1 MKIRVELIEDLTKYG
16 SDLVVGKKG
25 YALGH
30 KGIYSRNNDNFIT
43 VSFDKSK
50 ELDVLWK
57 GLKIID
63 EEYLKELKIKKEE
76 EKIKLK
82 DANNIVITYGP
93 NGGFKCLS
101 FKYDK
106 TSTSVGFKDEAQYY
120 INIFKEYN
128 LPIKSVKE
136 KSKSQ
141 IKEENELLS
150 SKNIVLTRGIKGVL
164 KKLNYDYISS
174 KGELLNKSVKN
185 KDAIERKLKLFDELG
200 IKVSENKL

>member
-1 MKIRVELIEDLTKYG
+1 MKVRVELTEDLTKYG
-16 SDLVVGKKG
+16 SDLVIGKKG
-25 YALGH
+25 YAIGH

-43 VSFDKSK
+43 VAFDESK

-63 EEYLKELKIKKEE
+63 EEYLKELEIKKEE
-76 EKIKLK
+76 ERIKLK

-106 TSTSVGFKDEAQYY
+106 TSTSIGFKDKAQYY
-120 INIFKEYN
+120 IDIFKEYN

-136 KSKSQ
+136 KSRFQ

-150 SKNIVLTRGIKGVL
+150 SKNIVLTRGNKGGV
-164 KKLNYDYISS
+164 KELNYDYISS
-174 KGELLNKSVKN
+174 KGELLNKSIKN
-185 KDAIERKLKLFDELG
+185 KDTIERKLKLFKELG
-200 IKVSENKL
+200 IKVNENKQ